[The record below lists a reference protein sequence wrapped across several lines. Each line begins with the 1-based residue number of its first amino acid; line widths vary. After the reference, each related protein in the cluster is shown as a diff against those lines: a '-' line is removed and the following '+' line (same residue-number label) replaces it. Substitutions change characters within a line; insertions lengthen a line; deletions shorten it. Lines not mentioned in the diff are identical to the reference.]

1 MDALAVLPPFTGYF
15 PLYPAMNRAS
25 AIFTLLLLL
34 MPPMWAQTGLKSSP
48 ASKPQ
53 IMVLA
58 VFHLV
63 ARKDMFTQQQGDT
76 LTDKRQR
83 EIEQLVE
90 RLRAFH
96 PTKIAVEHDVDGK
109 LNERYQQYLSDRYV
123 LTADETDQ
131 YAFRLGKELGLFRID
146 SINYPVSY
154 DPNEAEAY
162 AHAHGQKAVWDA
174 SLDRARKLI
183 EQLNEV
189 LAHGTMLEAL
199 RFMNSEDAIDLNG
212 SSYLV
217 LDRVGSGN
225 EYPGADAVS
234 RWYATN
240 LHIFANLMRLITS
253 PDDRVLVIYGQGHAQ
268 LLRFFIKGSP
278 DLQFIDPLTVLK

>member
-1 MDALAVLPPFTGYF
+1 
-15 PLYPAMNRAS
+15 
-25 AIFTLLLLL
+25 
-34 MPPMWAQTGLKSSP
+34 MPPLWAQTGLKSSS

-63 ARKDMFTQQQGDT
+63 STKNMFTQKQGDT
-76 LTDKRQR
+76 LTPKRQR
-83 EIEQLVE
+83 EIEQVVE

-96 PTKIAVEHDVDGK
+96 PTKIAVEHGDDGK
-109 LNERYQQYLSDRYV
+109 LNDRYQQYLSDKYV
-123 LTADETDQ
+123 LTAEETDQ
-131 YAFRLGKELGLFRID
+131 YAFRLGKELGLARID
-146 SINYPVSY
+146 SIYYSVSF

-174 SLDRARKLI
+174 ALDRWRKFVEKLD
-183 EQLNEV
+183 EV
-189 LAHGTMLEAL
+189 LAHSTMLEAL
-199 RFMNSEDAIDLNG
+199 RFLNSESAIDLNG
-212 SSYLV
+212 SAYLV
-217 LDRVGSGN
+217 LDRIGESN

-253 PDDRVLVIYGQGHAQ
+253 PDDRVLVIYGQGHVQ
-268 LLRFFIKGSP
+268 LLRSLIKGSP

>member
-1 MDALAVLPPFTGYF
+1 
-15 PLYPAMNRAS
+15 MNRAS
-25 AIFTLLLLL
+25 GIFTLLLLL
-34 MPPMWAQTGLKSSP
+34 MPPMWAQTGLKSSS

-63 ARKDMFTQQQGDT
+63 AKKDMFTQKQGDT

-83 EIEQLVE
+83 EIEQVVE

-96 PTKIAVEHDVDGK
+96 PTKIAVEHDYNGK
-109 LNERYQQYLSDRYV
+109 LNELYQQYLSDKYV
-123 LTADETDQ
+123 LTAEETDQ
-131 YAFRLGKELGLFRID
+131 YAFRLGKELGLSRID
-146 SINYPVSY
+146 SIYYSVSF

-162 AHAHGQKAVWDA
+162 ANAHGEKAVWDA
-174 SLDRARKLI
+174 AFDRGRKLI
-183 EQLNEV
+183 EKLNEV

-212 SSYLV
+212 SMYLV
-217 LDRVGSGN
+217 LDRIGGNN
-225 EYPGADAVS
+225 EYPGAHAVS
-234 RWYATN
+234 QWYASN
-240 LHIFANLMRLITS
+240 LHIFANLMRLISS
-253 PDDRVLVIYGQGHAQ
+253 PDDRVLVIYGQGHVK
-268 LLRFFIKGSP
+268 LLRSFIKGSP

>member
-1 MDALAVLPPFTGYF
+1 
-15 PLYPAMNRAS
+15 MNRAS
-25 AIFTLLLLL
+25 PILTMLLLL
-34 MPPMWAQTGLKSSP
+34 MPPLWAQTGLKSSS

-63 ARKDMFTQQQGDT
+63 STKNMFTQKQGDT
-76 LTDKRQR
+76 LTPKRQR
-83 EIEQLVE
+83 EIEQVVE

-96 PTKIAVEHDVDGK
+96 PTKIAVEHGDNGK
-109 LNERYQQYLSDRYV
+109 LNERYQQYLSDKYV
-123 LTADETDQ
+123 LTAEETDQ
-131 YAFRLGKELGLFRID
+131 YALRLGKALGLSRID
-146 SINYPVSY
+146 SIYYPVSF

-174 SLDRARKLI
+174 ALDRWRKLV
-183 EQLNEV
+183 EQLDEV

-199 RFMNSEDAIDLNG
+199 RFFNSEYATDLNG
-212 SSYLV
+212 SAYLV
-217 LDRVGSGN
+217 LDRIGESN

-234 RWYATN
+234 RWYTTN

-268 LLRFFIKGSP
+268 LLRSFIKGSP